1 VEFDGEFVVDGTPSE
16 VWPYFNDPEIL
27 ADCAPGC
34 DGIELLSPSR
44 LQATMEVGIGS
55 VQPSFDVEAVVVD
68 CQEPDRLELRASGE
82 ASRNSFEVT
91 AWQELTDN
99 GDGTTTVT
107 WSADATVSG
116 FIASVGERAIESVTT
131 KLVTEF
137 FDDVETHVREGRPAE
152 AKLEAAAEADEA
164 VEPTVVPAATEGDRT
179 PLYVAAGVAG
189 MVAVILWLKRRGD
202 GDETTDTAGGSG
214 SLRYVA
220 LGAALGV
227 GGKLLW
233 DQYASAGP
241 ADRVTP
247 ETGPSERAAG
257 TEFPTGRGAD
267 GSDSTDD
274 GESDEAVSGDVA
286 DDEAGSDGAADD
298 EGMIED
304 PLDRLD

>member
-1 VEFDGEFVVDGTPSE
+1 MEFDGEFVVDGRPEE
-16 VWPYFNDPEIL
+16 VWPYFTDPDIL

-34 DGIELLSPSR
+34 DGIEPQSPSR

-55 VQPSFDVEAVVVD
+55 VKPSFDVEAVVVD

-91 AWQELTDN
+91 AWQEFTDN

-107 WSADATVSG
+107 WSADAAVSG

-137 FDDVETHVREGRPAE
+137 FDDIEAHVREGTPVE
-152 AKLEAAAEADEA
+152 PTLEAAEEPEES
-164 VEPTVVPAATEGDRT
+164 VEPTVEPPAPEGDRT
-179 PLYVAAGVAG
+179 PLYVAAGVASV
-189 MVAVILWLKRRGD
+189 VAVLLWLGRRGGD
-202 GDETTDTAGGSG
+202 DEGSPEGDTAASEPDDETSDTAASEPDDGTGDTSGGGG

-220 LGAALGV
+220 LGAVLGV

-233 DQYASAGP
+233 DRYTSGGP
-241 ADRVTP
+241 ADRSG
-247 ETGPSERAAG
+247 TGPG
-257 TEFPTGRGAD
+257 TGTRVRPTDSGPESD
-267 GSDSTDD
+267 GSDN
-274 GESDEAVSGDVA
+274 
-286 DDEAGSDGAADD
+286 D